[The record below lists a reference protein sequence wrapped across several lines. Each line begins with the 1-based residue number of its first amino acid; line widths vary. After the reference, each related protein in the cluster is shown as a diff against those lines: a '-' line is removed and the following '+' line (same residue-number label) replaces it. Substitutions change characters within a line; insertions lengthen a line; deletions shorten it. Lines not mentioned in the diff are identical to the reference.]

1 MKFEEDEAVYCIP
14 ASLIVGKTVGDKC
27 KVKWTDGEI
36 YNTTILVSGLFREL
50 YILSVTW
57 HCSIS

>member
-1 MKFEEDEAVYCIP
+1 VKFEEDEAVYCIP

-36 YNTTILVSGLFREL
+36 YSTTILVSGLFSKL
-50 YILSVTW
+50 YILSVT
-57 HCSIS
+57 